1 MTEIALVLVIFGLLG
16 LLGFQDYNNRKERKS
31 LVNALKS
38 KDATDYANLE
48 LADKTNIEVK
58 KPKEEVV
65 IVPFSF
71 KTTPCTLGGFHH
83 LIYRLTHMLGLNCAC
98 LVITWFWHF
107 LIQTY

>member
-58 KPKEEVV
+58 KPKEEPIAIEDLDDDDFNKFVLENA
-65 IVPFSF
+65 
-71 KTTPCTLGGFHH
+71 KTK
-83 LIYRLTHMLGLNCAC
+83 
-98 LVITWFWHF
+98 
-107 LIQTY
+107 